1 MIMWFNVPA
10 NTPNNIVAID
20 NLNDWDNDDA
30 HFGGYKKFIKLIQA
44 QLVEITIILAK
55 VRNLTMKQL
64 QLKPITEISSIGYTT

>member
-1 MIMWFNVPA
+1 
-10 NTPNNIVAID
+10 
-20 NLNDWDNDDA
+20 